1 MLKLTLKEL
10 ENTKFPMCTT
20 RKNISDD
27 GVEAFVLGDVNYR
40 GQKSVD
46 YKTRG
51 PSKYNIKFKDLFKTL
66 KLLINE
72 YKPDF
77 EYTTIQVNKNV
88 TCNPHVDKNNVGPS
102 YVIAL
107 GDFTGGDLVIEGKEY
122 SIKNKFKK
130 FNGTK
135 GHWITPFKGTRYS
148 IVYFTH
154 TFKPPHPSLRNVKV
168 TKNGLYK
175 DNILIKKYD
184 YQL

>member
-77 EYTTIQVNKNV
+77 E
-88 TCNPHVDKNNVGPS
+88 D
-102 YVIAL
+102 
-107 GDFTGGDLVIEGKEY
+107 EKEER
-122 SIKNKFKK
+122 KEEVKK
-130 FNGTK
+130 
-135 GHWITPFKGTRYS
+135 
-148 IVYFTH
+148 
-154 TFKPPHPSLRNVKV
+154 
-168 TKNGLYK
+168 
-175 DNILIKKYD
+175 
-184 YQL
+184 